1 MLNLYR
7 PGLTRGLLLG
17 PLILAVICFVPKGDF
32 LFTLLAKYLTFRFI
46 VEPDIPALS
55 AAPPFHLRRYARRAP
70 AKEPPCTDS
79 TGQATL
85 KQR

>member
-7 PGLTRGLLLG
+7 PGLTHGLLLG

-32 LFTLLAKYLTFRFI
+32 LFTLPVKYLTFRFI

-55 AAPPFHLRRYARRAP
+55 AAPAIPFAP
-70 AKEPPCTDS
+70 LCPAGAGKGTPPDK
-79 TGQATL
+79 L
-85 KQR
+85 H